1 MDPIMDKVA
10 LIGYDMTEFGDLY
23 QVGIAD
29 MASNAISGAL
39 KSAGV
44 KREEIDG
51 LYVGNAGAGQFLG
64 QEHLGSLIATE
75 SGLDCQALRVEASG
89 ASGAVAMRVAAHGIL
104 TGYLD
109 KVVVLGVEKMTSFS
123 SSKDTQ
129 YALATGLDSIWE
141 ASMGGT
147 LAGNFALMAKA
158 HMRKNGTTLEQMAQ
172 VAVKNHENAKRN
184 PRAQFRNLLRA
195 ESILK
200 SKLVADPIRLLD
212 GCAAS
217 DGAAALVMCNPEVA
231 ESYDNEP
238 VYLRASK
245 QGHAPLALHERED
258 ISVLTAVKKAAD
270 NGYKQLGI
278 TPQDISIAEVHDIF
292 TIAEIMAIEALG
304 LVEEGKGGIATEE
317 GTTSLT
323 GGSPVNT
330 SGGLKARGYPIG
342 ASGIAQAIEILD
354 QFKGVGGDRQVKDLN
369 WGLSQSLGGAGGTAV
384 VNLYSR

>member
-1 MDPIMDKVA
+1 
-10 LIGYDMTEFGDLY
+10 
-23 QVGIAD
+23 
-29 MASNAISGAL
+29 
-39 KSAGV
+39 
-44 KREEIDG
+44 
-51 LYVGNAGAGQFLG
+51 
-64 QEHLGSLIATE
+64 
-75 SGLDCQALRVEASG
+75 
-89 ASGAVAMRVAAHGIL
+89 MRVAAHGIL

-184 PRAQFRNLLRA
+184 PRAQFRNLIRA
-195 ESILK
+195 ESVLK

-217 DGAAALVMCNPEVA
+217 DGAASLVMCNPAIA
-231 ESYDNEP
+231 ESYDSEP

-317 GTTSLT
+317 GKTSLS
-323 GGSPVNT
+323 GDSPVNT

-354 QFKGVGGDRQVKDLN
+354 QFKGAGGDRQVKDLN

-384 VNLYSR
+384 VNLFSR